1 MSEFMAFLMSYETLR
16 AIWWLFL
23 CVLLIGFAITGG
35 GDLGVGA
42 LLPAIARTDAERRVL
57 INVIGPTWEGNQVWL
72 VLGAGAIFA
81 AYPPIYAA
89 AFSGFY
95 FAMILALFALIL
107 RPVGFKYRSKL
118 EDTRWRAAWDW
129 GLFVGGLVPAL
140 IFGVAVGNLLLGV
153 PFRYDADLRVFYEG
167 GLLGL
172 LNPFGLL
179 VGMVS
184 LAMLSMQG
192 AVYLQLKT
200 RDTLRARSARWVV
213 RAALALVAT
222 FVLTGLWVA
231 WGVEGYRLASF
242 AGTEAASNPT
252 SKTVVRE
259 AGAWL
264 ANYRAQPFLWGV
276 PIAAIAGA
284 LLTALLSRLDRPGLG
299 FVTSSLTQ
307 AAVILTAGVA
317 MFPFLMPSSLNP
329 AHSLTA
335 WDATSSLLTL
345 RWMFWMVVIFLP
357 LILFYTSWV
366 FAKLR
371 GPVTVEQVTGGHGH
385 MY

>member
-1 MSEFMAFLMSYETLR
+1 
-16 AIWWLFL
+16 
-23 CVLLIGFAITGG
+23 
-35 GDLGVGA
+35 
-42 LLPAIARTDAERRVL
+42 
-57 INVIGPTWEGNQVWL
+57 
-72 VLGAGAIFA
+72 GAIFA

-200 RDTLRARSARWVV
+200 RDT
-213 RAALALVAT
+213 
-222 FVLTGLWVA
+222 
-231 WGVEGYRLASF
+231 
-242 AGTEAASNPT
+242 
-252 SKTVVRE
+252 
-259 AGAWL
+259 
-264 ANYRAQPFLWGV
+264 
-276 PIAAIAGA
+276 
-284 LLTALLSRLDRPGLG
+284 
-299 FVTSSLTQ
+299 
-307 AAVILTAGVA
+307 
-317 MFPFLMPSSLNP
+317 
-329 AHSLTA
+329 
-335 WDATSSLLTL
+335 
-345 RWMFWMVVIFLP
+345 
-357 LILFYTSWV
+357 
-366 FAKLR
+366 
-371 GPVTVEQVTGGHGH
+371 
-385 MY
+385 